1 MKRLEWYMARRY
13 LASRRKGRFVSL
25 ITLIAVGGI
34 FLGVMA
40 LITVIAVMAGLQEDL
55 RDRILGTNPHVYVF
69 EQGASFRLG
78 GWERVAGAIDT
89 FPEVRATAPYVVSH
103 VAAMRQD
110 NLYMQ
115 PGRVLGILPGAGREP
130 LSLVDEQIQEGELS
144 FRTGSSLPGALVG
157 YRLAAHLSLL
167 PGDTLLVLSME
178 NIRAEPTV
186 SGGLMPAMRQFEV
199 AGTFDTGMYEY
210 DAVDIYVPMAAAQDL
225 LGLPEDTVSGIL
237 VNLHDPDQA
246 REVGPRLAEAAG
258 WEYITQ
264 DWMSMNAALFSAL
277 RLEKIAMGVIL
288 FLIVVVAAFNIVST
302 LVMVVAD
309 KTREIGILKSMGMT
323 DGMVLRIF
331 MLQGLAVGII
341 GTVLGGIGGW
351 LLVTLVDRYELIK
364 LEAQVYF
371 IDTLPVSIQPLDI
384 GLILVGSVLISFLAT
399 IYPARQA
406 ARLVPV
412 EAIRHE

>member
-34 FLGVMA
+34 FLGVTA

-69 EQGASFRLG
+69 EGSGFRLG
-78 GWERVAGAIDT
+78 SWERVAATLDT
-89 FPEVRATAPYVVSH
+89 FPEVRATAPYVVAH
-103 VAAMRQD
+103 VAAMRAGT
-110 NLYMQ
+110 LYMQ
-115 PGRVLGILPGAGREP
+115 PGRILGIVPGAGREP
-130 LSLVDEQIQEGELS
+130 LSLVEEQIQRGELS
-144 FRTGSSLPGALVG
+144 FRTGGELPGAIVG
-157 YRLAAHLSLL
+157 FRLAARLNLL
-167 PGDTLLVLSME
+167 PGDTLQVLSME
-178 NIRAEPTV
+178 NIREAPTV
-186 SGGLMPAMRQFEV
+186 PGGLLPAIREFEV
-199 AGTFDTGMYEY
+199 TGTFDTGMFEY
-210 DAVDIYVPMAAAQDL
+210 DALDIYVPMAGAQSLLDL
-225 LGLPEDTVSGIL
+225 GADTVSGIL
-237 VNLHDPDQA
+237 VNLHDPDRA
-246 REVGPRLAEAAG
+246 AVMAPRLADAAG
-258 WEYITQ
+258 WGYRSD
-264 DWMSMNAALFSAL
+264 DWIRMNGPLFSAL

-323 DGMVLRIF
+323 NGMVLRIF
-331 MLQGLAVGII
+331 MLQGLAIGVI
-341 GTVLGGIGGW
+341 GTVLGGVGGW
-351 LLVTLVDRYELIK
+351 LLVTLVDRYELIN
-364 LEAQVYF
+364 LEAEVYF

-384 GLILVGSVLISFLAT
+384 GLILMGSILISFLAT

-412 EAIRHE
+412 DAIRHE